1 LRNDITVLEAQR
13 VESQRT
19 LLGAFLDVVI
29 VAYGATAGLRAMG
42 VAKADKTLL
51 LSAIDLSRGDV
62 GKTLGHLVDA
72 MVAHQLI
79 PSGATA
85 NALTLLTGIATQ
97 GSPARD
103 YRSAIQTL
111 ALSAAP
117 LSKEQ
122 NALLRLLENV
132 IRFDPIPLARAV
144 IELGAL
150 SAEQVDTVGA
160 VLAGSLR

>member
-1 LRNDITVLEAQR
+1 
-13 VESQRT
+13 
-19 LLGAFLDVVI
+19 
-29 VAYGATAGLRAMG
+29 
-42 VAKADKTLL
+42 
-51 LSAIDLSRGDV
+51 
-62 GKTLGHLVDA
+62 